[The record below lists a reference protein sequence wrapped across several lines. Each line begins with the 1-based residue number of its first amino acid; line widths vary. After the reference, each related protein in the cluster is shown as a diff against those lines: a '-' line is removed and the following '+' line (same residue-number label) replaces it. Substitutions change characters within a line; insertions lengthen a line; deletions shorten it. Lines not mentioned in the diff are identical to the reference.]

1 MRAQNSDGFVSLLL
15 SYPRAAQA
23 LDLTE
28 QALRDLVWKNKG
40 PVVTE
45 IGRRRMFALSDLQDF
60 IDSHRRPPTPPVD
73 ASAKP
78 AAVMASGGRRLL
90 MMPHVI
96 T

>member
-1 MRAQNSDGFVSLLL
+1 MRAQNLTGVTALLFD
-15 SYPRAAQA
+15 YKRAAHI
-23 LDLTE
+23 LGLTE

-60 IDSHRRPPTPPVD
+60 IDSHRRPPP
-73 ASAKP
+73 P
-78 AAVMASGGRRLL
+78 AA
-90 MMPHVI
+90 